1 MFTRN
6 KRALA
11 SLAAISSVGLVP
23 STALAQAVGSAAN
36 TFDMQAALEQWVEHG
51 TVPERI
57 IATRALNGIVD
68 RTRPLCPYPQLASYK
83 GSGDTNDAASFVCK
97 AP

>member
-36 TFDMQAALEQWVEHG
+36 TFDMQAAANIGASLAIGLAVLGGALG
-51 TVPERI
+51 T
-57 IATRALNGIVD
+57 
-68 RTRPLCPYPQLASYK
+68 LAF
-83 GSGDTNDAASFVCK
+83 AA
-97 AP
+97 AGRDGPAR